1 MEIDLLSTNSTVRL
15 GDDMDRDGCMDA
27 TEDSNVQMSMIQ
39 LLTSNSVITAGI
51 VSMTVILLAA
61 LVLVQRKRPVVRG
74 AQDHTARV
82 ESMIDEDWDTE
93 RQPVE
98 KKIEDLTDIG
108 YSPEVARAILE
119 NEDRVRDSE
128 I

>member
-1 MEIDLLSTNSTVRL
+1 
-15 GDDMDRDGCMDA
+15 MDRDGCMDA
-27 TEDSNVQMSMIQ
+27 TEDTNVQMSMIQ

-61 LVLVQRKRPVVRG
+61 LVLVQRKRPVARG

-82 ESMIDEDWDTE
+82 ESIMNDDWDIE

-98 KKIEDLTDIG
+98 KTVEDLTDIG

-119 NEDRVRDSE
+119 NEELVRDGE

>member
-1 MEIDLLSTNSTVRL
+1 
-15 GDDMDRDGCMDA
+15 
-27 TEDSNVQMSMIQ
+27 
-39 LLTSNSVITAGI
+39 
-51 VSMTVILLAA
+51 
-61 LVLVQRKRPVVRG
+61 
-74 AQDHTARV
+74 
-82 ESMIDEDWDTE
+82 MIDEDWDTE